1 LPFVDGK
8 PVVDFNIS
16 RRDHPFL
23 VAVAIFGG
31 GGFFHL
37 QVDTA
42 GIKELEASIEFGA
55 TASID
60 IGVASGGVHVMA
72 GIYFSLQRRD
82 PGTEMGATLS
92 GDRRM
97 GGSLSVLGL
106 VTISVE
112 FNLTF
117 AYQSDTKKAYGR
129 ATLTVQVEV
138 AFISKSVELTV
149 ERAFGGEGDPKFG
162 EAFSLPAT
170 WSEYALAFA

>member
-1 LPFVDGK
+1 M
-8 PVVDFNIS
+8 
-16 RRDHPFL
+16 
-23 VAVAIFGG
+23 
-31 GGFFHL
+31 
-37 QVDTA
+37 
-42 GIKELEASIEFGA
+42 E
-55 TASID
+55 
-60 IGVASGGVHVMA
+60 
-72 GIYFSLQRRD
+72 
-82 PGTEMGATLS
+82 ATLS
-92 GDRRM
+92 GYLRM

-117 AYQSDTKKAYGR
+117 AYAAKSKAYGR

-149 ERAFGGEGDPKFG
+149 ERAFGGEGDPKFR